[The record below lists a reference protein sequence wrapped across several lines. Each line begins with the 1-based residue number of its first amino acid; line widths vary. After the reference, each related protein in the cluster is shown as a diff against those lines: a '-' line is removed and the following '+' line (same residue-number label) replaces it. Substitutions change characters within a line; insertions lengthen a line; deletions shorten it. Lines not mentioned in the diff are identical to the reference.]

1 MVEPKIQTQKG
12 SPKSHQSKEVW
23 VRVRSQSMKPEK
35 WREKKPKHMES
46 RWEEV
51 PANSLEW
58 VILHATCRVL
68 DLTQGLNAMRA
79 MDKFDFWH

>member
-1 MVEPKIQTQKG
+1 
-12 SPKSHQSKEVW
+12 
-23 VRVRSQSMKPEK
+23 
-35 WREKKPKHMES
+35 MES
-46 RWEEV
+46 KWEKF

-79 MDKFDFWH
+79 MDKFDF